1 MRVALAVDPRVRIA
15 LRGMRI
21 VAAFSPWKSRE
32 PSFVRKL
39 FMLSRAS
46 IGVPSTE
53 KCSCD
58 SGVLTRFRNR
68 RAEKNARSGL
78 PDGTRF
84 SSDT

>member
-1 MRVALAVDPRVRIA
+1 
-15 LRGMRI
+15 
-21 VAAFSPWKSRE
+21 
-32 PSFVRKL
+32 
-39 FMLSRAS
+39 MLSRAS